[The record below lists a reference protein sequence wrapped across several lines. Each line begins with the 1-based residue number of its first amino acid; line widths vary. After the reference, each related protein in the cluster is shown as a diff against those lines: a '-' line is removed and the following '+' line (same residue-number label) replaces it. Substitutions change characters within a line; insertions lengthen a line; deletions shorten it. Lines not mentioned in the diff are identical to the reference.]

1 MAKQNNAIFWIV
13 GIVVLVFLI
22 LPNLQ
27 KTPIEEGMIGLTP
40 HYYKDGVEVFP
51 QKGFLGFSVVTPPG
65 GTYDQISFDISAT
78 NLGDIPIEDIKVVN
92 AYPQVFKDA
101 LVEAI
106 PQTLAIQETK
116 TLWTSGLIDTEQF
129 EAVSPVNFWIEIS
142 GENTYT
148 EETTYPDRAYSG
160 DISFEAEGPSPTQ
173 TFFST
178 FFSIVDFGGQ
188 TYHNDRGYKGGSN
201 VIFTDYSGSGY
212 YTGFEVI
219 TAYDSYNNCKVFID
233 GIEYLSFGAVEFYAH
248 DFGVILDDSIV
259 RFENSLKVQCSGT
272 SGEQW
277 VYSVSYM
284 AD

>member
-1 MAKQNNAIFWIV
+1 MKNDNTIFWII
-13 GIVVLVFLI
+13 GIVILVFII
-22 LPNLQ
+22 LPQLQ
-27 KTPIEEGMIGLTP
+27 APTEEGMIGLTP
-40 HYYKDGVEVFP
+40 HYYKDGVEIFP
-51 QKGFLGFSVVTPPG
+51 KFSLWRFSVVTPPG
-65 GTYDQISFDISAT
+65 EAFDQISFDISAT
-78 NLGDIPIEDIKVVN
+78 NIGDIPFENIKVVN
-92 AYPQVFKDA
+92 AYPQAFKDA
-101 LVEAI
+101 LVGAT
-106 PQTLAIQETK
+106 PKTLAVQETK
-116 TLWTSGLIDTEQF
+116 TLWFSDNMTTEQF
-129 EAVSPVNFWIEIS
+129 ESISPVNFWVEVS

-148 EETTYPDRAYSG
+148 EETIYPDRSYSG
-160 DISFEAEGPSPTQ
+160 DISFEAEGPSSTQ
-173 TFFST
+173 TFFEG

-284 AD
+284 TD